1 MRKNPEMNHYVDDC
15 RQSETEAELTAQI
28 SVELG
33 NSSYRAVRRVGC
45 EFRDGTLTL
54 RGQVPSYFL
63 KQIAQTIVR
72 RGLHASV
79 RIDNRVEV
87 VYQT

>member
-1 MRKNPEMNHYVDDC
+1 MQNNPEMNRYVDDC
-15 RQSETEAELTAQI
+15 HQAETEAELTAQI
-28 SVELG
+28 TVELG
-33 NSSYRAVRRVGC
+33 NSSYHAVRRVGC
-45 EFRDGTLTL
+45 ELRDGTLTL

-63 KQIAQTIVR
+63 KQIAQTVVR

-87 VYQT
+87 VHQT